1 MTEPAQ
7 SFPMIP
13 GIAVDALLMRLD
25 SDGGLVAALLRR
37 FAATPRDAT
46 EGFDRLLA
54 AKRLVHSFASAD
66 LKACERLLL
75 ERLTPLVNRCRL
87 RAALAILE
95 GGNDG

>member
-1 MTEPAQ
+1 MTESAQ
-7 SFPMIP
+7 SFPMNP
-13 GIAVDALLMRLD
+13 GIAADALLMRLD
-25 SDGGLVAALLRR
+25 SDGGLVDPMLRR
-37 FAATPRDAT
+37 FAATQRDAT

-75 ERLTPLVNRCRL
+75 ERLTAWVDRCRL

-95 GGNDG
+95 GGDDG